1 MRGGA
6 VLVLVL
12 LLPGCQAFHFP
23 SPGPASLGQSL
34 LVLAASD
41 LQFALPEIVVNY
53 ERDAGRKV
61 TVSFG
66 SSGNLSQQ
74 IANGAPADIF
84 FAADAS
90 FLADLEAKGL
100 LVSGSSRSYAVG
112 RLVLVSAPAAP
123 VQLMTLEDLTLPE
136 VRSIAMANPEH
147 APYGRVAQQALQS
160 AGLWDIL
167 QPKLVLAE
175 DISQTAQ
182 YVRSGNADAG
192 LVALSVI
199 LGAPRTPYAIV
210 DPSLYP
216 PLHQVAAVLTASN
229 QPEAAR
235 EFLDYVDGPSGRP
248 TLIKY
253 GFVLPGES

>member
-1 MRGGA
+1 MLA
-6 VLVLVL
+6 LVL

-23 SPGPASLGQSL
+23 SPGTANPGQPL
-34 LVLAASD
+34 IALAASD
-41 LQFALPEIVVNY
+41 LQFALPEIVASY
-53 ERDAGRKV
+53 ERETGRKV

-66 SSGNLSQQ
+66 STGNLSQQ
-74 IANGAPADIF
+74 IANGAPADVF
-84 FAADAS
+84 FTADAS
-90 FLADLEAKGL
+90 FLADLEAQGL
-100 LVSGSSRSYAVG
+100 LVPGSSQSYAVG

-123 VQLMTLEDLTLPE
+123 VQLTTLEDLTRPE
-136 VRSIAMANPEH
+136 VRSIAVANPEH
-147 APYGRVAQQALQS
+147 APYGRAAQQALKS

-199 LGAPRTPYAIV
+199 LGAPGTPYAIV

-216 PLHQVAAVLTASN
+216 PLRQVAAVLTASN
-229 QPEAAR
+229 EVAAAR
-235 EFLDYVDGPSGRP
+235 DFLNYVDGPSGRP
-248 TLIKY
+248 TMIKY